1 MSGLVNVIE
10 GVEKLLLSCLL
21 SGDELYIIDEEEV
34 DVAVFHAEFLARAVL
49 YGFEQLVCELVALY
63 VGDLR
68 CGVGLADILA
78 DSQQQMRLSETG
90 VAVDKQRIVRAAGLV
105 CHGDGG
111 VVRKFVGVSDDEAV
125 KGVSRHLGQ
134 GIVVCLALL
143 VIAELLLGKDL
154 YGEFGRKNV
163 AHRALYGL

>member
-68 CGVGLADILA
+68 CGW
-78 DSQQQMRLSETG
+78 
-90 VAVDKQRIVRAAGLV
+90 
-105 CHGDGG
+105 
-111 VVRKFVGVSDDEAV
+111 
-125 KGVSRHLGQ
+125 
-134 GIVVCLALL
+134 
-143 VIAELLLGKDL
+143 
-154 YGEFGRKNV
+154 
-163 AHRALYGL
+163 RALPFRSISPGESAQPELDCCSWLCRLAPSL